1 MGFDLTNDAGH
12 STRFSPSGWALALTL
27 AEHYGW
33 TPAGTKLNRVDW
45 SGEYATNEGQR
56 VTDSDAQSLAQACER
71 ALADPDYL
79 ARISAIKQQIDSEVA
94 RQVPG
99 DTPRAVQKD
108 EMLAFRER
116 PKDLVT
122 LCRGGGFIIE

>member
-1 MGFDLTNDAGH
+1 MGFDLTNDAGQ
-12 STRFSPSGWALALTL
+12 SARFSPSGWALALTL

-33 TPAGTKLNRVDW
+33 KPAGTKLERPNW

-56 VTDSDAQSLAQACER
+56 VTASDAQSLADACER
-71 ALADPDYL
+71 ALVDPDYL
-79 ARISAIKQQIDSEVA
+79 PRISDIKQQIDAEVA

-99 DTPRAVQKD
+99 STRREIRSE

-116 PKDLVT
+116 LKDLVAF
-122 LCRGGGFIIE
+122 CREGAFVIE